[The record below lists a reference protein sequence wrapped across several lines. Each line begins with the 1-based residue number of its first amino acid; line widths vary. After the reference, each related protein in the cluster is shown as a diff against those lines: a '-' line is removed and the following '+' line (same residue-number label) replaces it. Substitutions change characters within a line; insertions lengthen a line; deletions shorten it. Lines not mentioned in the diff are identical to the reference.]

1 MKKGN
6 ILLVIFAIIF
16 ITAIV
21 PSLAFDYPPAR
32 KGDVVDDFYG
42 TKVADCYR
50 WMEDP
55 ESEETI
61 NWVNAQ
67 NVVTADFVN
76 TPIREKIEKRYTKL
90 FNYPKY
96 SLPHKEGDFYLFKK
110 NDGLQAQYVMY
121 KQDELGGESDV
132 ILDPNK
138 LSDDGTISLARYSFT
153 KDGSLMG
160 YGLSEKGS
168 DWQTIHIRNIE
179 TGEDLGDIIKFTR
192 FVTPAWK
199 DDKSGFYYDCYPDP
213 STVPAGEETYNNKLY
228 WHTLGDDQSE
238 DKLIYERPDDNRLGF
253 GTTVTEDG
261 QYLVIYVWR
270 GTNRENGIYYLE
282 MNGEDKVIRLLD
294 DFDAGYSFIDN
305 DGAKFYFKTDLDAEN
320 GRIIAIDISNP
331 AKENWEEI
339 IPESKD
345 VLSWAKIIN
354 NQFVLAY
361 MHDAHD
367 LLKIYNLDSSF
378 DREIELPTIGSIYG
392 ISGKRED
399 TEMFF
404 SFASFIYPKNSF
416 RYDFKTGETSVYR
429 SSEVDFDPAGYETK
443 QIFFNSKDGTRIP
456 LFITHKKDLVLDG
469 TNPTILYGYGGFQS
483 CQTPY
488 FSLSK
493 AMWLENGGV
502 FVLAVTRGG
511 IEYGEQ
517 WHQASMREGRQRV
530 YEDFIG
536 AAEWLIENK
545 YTNNK
550 RIAIEGGSG
559 GGLLVASCMVQRPE
573 LFGAVLCEVPLTDML
588 RFHKLG
594 VGRWWVGEYG
604 NADDS
609 LVDFEFLYAYSPYH
623 NIHQGTVYPPT
634 LITTADTDDRVVPS
648 HAKKFAAELQ
658 SKDGG
663 ENPILIRIET
673 KAGHGGGKPTKK
685 IIEEVSDI
693 YSFLFK
699 VFEMDF
705 NE

>member
-609 LVDFEFLYAYSPYH
+609 LVDFEFLYA
-623 NIHQGTVYPPT
+623 
-634 LITTADTDDRVVPS
+634 
-648 HAKKFAAELQ
+648 
-658 SKDGG
+658 
-663 ENPILIRIET
+663 
-673 KAGHGGGKPTKK
+673 
-685 IIEEVSDI
+685 
-693 YSFLFK
+693 
-699 VFEMDF
+699 
-705 NE
+705 

>member
-6 ILLVIFAIIF
+6 ILFAILVTIL

-21 PSLAFDYPPAR
+21 PSIAIDYPPAR
-32 KGDVVDDFYG
+32 MGDVVDDYYG
-42 TKVADCYR
+42 TKVADPYR

-55 ESEETI
+55 ESDETI
-61 NWVNAQ
+61 NWFNAQ
-67 NVVTADFVN
+67 NEVTADFVA
-76 TPIREKIEKRYTKL
+76 TPIREKIKERYTSL
-90 FNYPKY
+90 YNYPKF
-96 SLPHKEGDFYLFKK
+96 SLPHKEGDFYVYKK
-110 NDGLQAQYVMY
+110 KDGLQAQYVMY
-121 KQDELGGESDV
+121 KQDELGGESRV

-138 LSDDGTISLARYSFT
+138 LSDDGTISLNRYSFT

-168 DWQTIHIRNIE
+168 DWQTLHFMSIE
-179 TGEDLGDIIKFTR
+179 TGEKLEDIIKFTR

-199 DDKSGFYYDCYPDP
+199 HDNSGFYYDCYPDP
-213 STVPAGEETYNNKLY
+213 ATVPAGEETYYNKLY
-228 WHTLGDDQSE
+228 WHTLGTDQSE
-238 DKLIYERPDDNRLGF
+238 DKLIYERPDDNRIGF
-253 GTTVTEDG
+253 GTQVTEDG
-261 QYLVIYVWR
+261 KYLVIYVWR

-282 MNGEDKVIRLLD
+282 INGDEEVIRLLD
-294 DFDAGYSFIDN
+294 DFDSGYSLIDN
-305 DGAKFYFKTDLDAEN
+305 DGTKFYFKTDFGAEN
-320 GRIIAIDISNP
+320 GRIIAIDIANP
-331 AKENWEEI
+331 AKENWSEI

-345 VLSWAKIIN
+345 VLSSASIIN
-354 NQFVLAY
+354 NQFVLTY
-361 MHDAHD
+361 MHDAYD
-367 LLKIYNLDSSF
+367 QLKIYNLDGTF
-378 DREIELPTIGSIYG
+378 DKEIKMPTIGSIYS

-404 SFASFIYPKNSF
+404 TFASFIYSATSF
-416 RYDFKTGETSVYR
+416 RYNFESAELSVYR
-429 SSEVDFDPAGYETK
+429 KSEVKFDPSDFETK
-443 QIFFNSKDGTRIP
+443 QVFFDSKDGTRIP

-469 TNPTILYGYGGFQS
+469 TNPTILYGYGGFQA

-493 AMWLENGGV
+493 AMWIENGGV

-511 IEYGEQ
+511 IEYGEA
-517 WHQASMREGRQRV
+517 WHQASMREGRQNV
-530 YEDFIG
+530 YDDFNG

-559 GGLLVASCMVQRPE
+559 GGLLVASCMVQRPD

-609 LVDFEFLYAYSPYH
+609 LVDFNFLYAYSPYH
-623 NIHQGTVYPPT
+623 NVRQGTIYPPT

-658 SKDGG
+658 AKDGG
-663 ENPILIRIET
+663 DNPLLIRIET
-673 KAGHGGGKPTKK
+673 KAGHGGGKPTQKV
-685 IIEEVSDI
+685 IEEVADI

-699 VFEMDF
+699 VFEMKF
-705 NE
+705 VE